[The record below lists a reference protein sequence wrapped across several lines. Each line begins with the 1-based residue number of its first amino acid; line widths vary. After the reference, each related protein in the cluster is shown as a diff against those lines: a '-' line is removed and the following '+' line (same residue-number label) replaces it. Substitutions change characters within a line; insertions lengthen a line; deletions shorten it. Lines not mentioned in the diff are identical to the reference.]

1 MNKAKTPPEGLGLT
15 GLVQSNREDFGNLQ
29 KREDPID
36 WVTSV
41 LIAKGLP
48 SDDDSSALRGLK
60 LTSGNMFRGLLS
72 EVLEDVV
79 RSSCQSKS
87 PTYIASYRRD
97 AKLIITNLI
106 VACFQGDWL
115 GLGTRVLKGSHLYQL
130 GLSRRRI
137 ENIVKA
143 LLRGGYAVQGRRGYL
158 HQRNPSKSR
167 ATQYYPTEKLLRAGA
182 EVLYETVGDFDNY
195 SPYVW
200 ESGDR
205 WDVNEAANIQI
216 LRDYNEFMR
225 SHSWAQK
232 APSVRKLLSKPYTG
246 GRVYTPYQNIVNRRA
261 PVRSKTLLDWEPLV
275 ECDFSAN
282 HPYMLARLTG
292 NDFNPNFY
300 HLIADASRTSREEVK
315 AVITAS
321 IGCSSPTKAHQA
333 RYELVKR
340 GIELDSVDGVI
351 SAAKTTHRWLEDHN
365 IFFSNKG
372 VYMQWLEGEI
382 AMKMF
387 AYALQTGIPMINV
400 HDGYAVN
407 HVHADEVQRAMSIA
421 REQVLEE
428 NESLYS
434 NLHC

>member
-1 MNKAKTPPEGLGLT
+1 MTHFEQVAEILL
-15 GLVQSNREDFGNLQ
+15 
-29 KREDPID
+29 
-36 WVTSV
+36 
-41 LIAKGLP
+41 AKGP
-48 SDDDSSALRGLK
+48 PCHDQSFALRRLK
-60 LTSGNMFRGLLS
+60 LTSNSLFKGSLS
-72 EVLEDVV
+72 AVLNEVVKN
-79 RSSCQSKS
+79 SCQSKS
-87 PTYIASYRRD
+87 NTYISSYIRD
-97 AKLIITNLI
+97 AKLIITNLVI
-106 VACFQGDWL
+106 AGFQWSWL

-143 LLRGGYAVQGRRGYL
+143 LIKSGYAVQGRGGYL

-225 SHSWAQK
+225 RHSWAQK
-232 APSVRKLLSKPYTG
+232 APTVRKLLSKPYTG
-246 GRVYTPYQNIVNRRA
+246 GRVYTPYQNIVNSRA
-261 PVRSKTLLDWEPLV
+261 PVRTKTLLNWEPLV

-300 HLIADASRTSREEVK
+300 HVIADASRTSREEVK

-340 GIELDSVDGVI
+340 GIELDSVDRVI
-351 SAAKTTHRWLEDHN
+351 SAAKITHRWLEDHN

-387 AYALQTGIPMINV
+387 TYALHTGIPMINV

-407 HVHADEVQRAMSIA
+407 QVHAGEVQRAMSIA
-421 REQVLEE
+421 REEVLEE